1 MADFIDVV
9 ESSRWLIE
17 RALGGGDSDDF
28 VNLEIKSGS
37 TAELVAA
44 AAVPVEASNDNILHA
59 LVNDESSYTTAS
71 PFLSKSAE
79 IELYLLATNFL
90 LYVAMVIITTIVAK
104 VYFPDSLKRGTIPNI
119 RRRYS
124 YRRKTDHQ
132 QREEQQAFADEE
144 EEPLDALYS
153 DEEGDDEND
162 DYSHRESSDEHD
174 YDKQEDPLLADIT
187 STPGNGRSRVLEF
200 DQVQMSRAQVIKRL
214 LFCSLML
221 NVTFVTWGALQERML
236 TRRYPRHTGDYFTY
250 SYALV
255 FSNRLWTLI
264 LSSSLMWYL
273 KPRLSRSTVL
283 YEYSFPSIS
292 NMLSSWCQY
301 EALRYLSFPA
311 TTLFKSFKL
320 GPVMLMGKLL
330 GNKNYPVYDYF
341 VALVI
346 GCGIALFMSST
357 DDLRFSFNQDYL
369 GNAETASAKWTG
381 VMLLCFFLFFDS
393 FTSQFQS
400 RLFQRHL
407 DLSIVE
413 LMFATSAFS
422 TVLSAITLV
431 HTNELSPA
439 LAFVM
444 QHSEIHLHFFMFSI
458 CSTIGQLFI
467 FYTIKNFGAVVFTLI
482 MTTRI
487 LLSIALSCIL
497 YGHPITI
504 VGYLGLALVMGA
516 VLYRIKKRAEGQQL
530 IRWQGMDDDKGKELV
545 HEWHEHL
552 DM

>member
-1 MADFIDVV
+1 MADFIDLV
-9 ESSRWLIE
+9 ESSRWLID
-17 RALGGGDSDDF
+17 RALGSSQESDDF
-28 VNLEIKSGS
+28 INLETGIGG
-37 TAELVAA
+37 EQQI
-44 AAVPVEASNDNILHA
+44 EIASPATVSNENILHA
-59 LVNDESSYTTAS
+59 LVTDESSYTNLSTN
-71 PFLSKSAE
+71 PYLSKSAE
-79 IELYLLATNFL
+79 AELYLLATNFL
-90 LYVAMVIITTIVAK
+90 LYVAMVIITTIIAK
-104 VYFPDSLKRGTIPNI
+104 VYFPDSLKRGTIPKI
-119 RRRYS
+119 RRKYS
-124 YRRKTDHQ
+124 YRRK
-132 QREEQQAFADEE
+132 EERSYADAEE
-144 EEPLDALYS
+144 DALESLYS
-153 DEEGDDEND
+153 DDEDDLD
-162 DYSHRESSDEHD
+162 SKRSASSDEHHD
-174 YDKQEDPLLADIT
+174 EHGHEHEDQEDPLLADVMGH
-187 STPGNGRSRVLEF
+187 SHSHHHPMQPLEF
-200 DQVQMSRAQVIKRL
+200 DQEHTSRVQVVKRL
-214 LFCSLML
+214 LLCSLML
-221 NVTFVTWGALQERML
+221 NLTFVTWGALQERML

-264 LSSSLMWYL
+264 LSSTLMFYL
-273 KPRLSRSTVL
+273 KPRLSRSTVI

-301 EALRYLSFPA
+301 EALRYVSFPA

-320 GPVMLMGKLL
+320 GPVMLMGKLI
-330 GNKNYPVYDYF
+330 GNKNYPAYDYF
-341 VALVI
+341 VAVVI
-346 GCGIALFMSST
+346 GCGIVLFMSST
-357 DDLRFSFNQDYL
+357 DDLRFSFSMDYL
-369 GNAETASAKWTG
+369 GNAEVASAKWTG

-422 TVLSAITLV
+422 TVLSFITLV
-431 HTNELSPA
+431 HENELSPA
-439 LAFVM
+439 FAFVVE
-444 QHSEIHLHFFMFSI
+444 HSEIQLHFFVFSI

-497 YGHPITI
+497 YGHPITN
-504 VGYLGLALVMGA
+504 VGYLGLALVMFG
-516 VLYRIKKRAEGQQL
+516 VLYRIKKKAEGQHL
-530 IRWQGMDDDKGKELV
+530 IRWQGMDDDKGPELV